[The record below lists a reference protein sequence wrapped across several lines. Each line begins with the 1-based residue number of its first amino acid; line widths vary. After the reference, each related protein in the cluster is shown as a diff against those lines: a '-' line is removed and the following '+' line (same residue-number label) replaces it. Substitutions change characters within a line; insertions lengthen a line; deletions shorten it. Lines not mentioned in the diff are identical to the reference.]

1 MAITLANLASLS
13 AGVPSMAVSSTSKSD
28 RKPLVERAVIVGG
41 GLGGL
46 SAAIQLRKMGIDA
59 HVYDKYQRLSG
70 GEGTMISIFP
80 NGCKVL
86 NHADPIILDK
96 MKEVGKI
103 DMLSLGVTPQ
113 GDRVSEWR
121 LSSHMEETYGQPLI
135 AILWQDALKI
145 LADALPEECKHTGY
159 ECFNISQGE
168 EGATVHFKREDET
181 ISIEAPLII
190 GADGIH
196 STTRKILFGAV
207 EPRDN
212 GRTMWRA
219 VIDRSLCSHKALVT
233 GTLASMQNGRTTFI
247 INGVKDKLYW
257 ALSVT
262 DECTQGE
269 TKIRSRSK
277 EEAKERLLKY
287 FEGWDVATH
296 VIQATD
302 PEFILERRVLDVPV
316 LPKWSCGHVILLGA
330 NQGLPIFHHLSDAA
344 HAVTPSYGQGAN
356 LAFEDGLELAKQLT
370 ISSDLRSAFEAY
382 EKARIPRASIISE
395 KSQSIGVRPT
405 DEFYNW
411 LYTAVPES

>member
-59 HVYDKYQRLSG
+59 H
-70 GEGTMISIFP
+70 
-80 NGCKVL
+80 
-86 NHADPIILDK
+86 